1 MNPNKYLFTLK
12 LNKVVCWTTDNEGVH
27 FAMPFPNSFDKDKCI
42 GCSLYFIC
50 GMFKE
55 EDVEKEP

>member
-1 MNPNKYLFTLK
+1 MNYKIVPLS
-12 LNKVVCWTTDNEGVH
+12 LNKIVCWTTDDRGNE
-27 FAMPFPNSFDKDKCI
+27 FAMPFPNSYDKDTCI

-55 EDVEKEP
+55 EGE